1 MRKAVIFDFDGVVIN
16 STEVQRQ
23 AFFQSY
29 KIVVDDGGV
38 PSFEEFLRHSGDS
51 LPNIFSKMNLPLE
64 MVEPYRE
71 ISRRKIREIKVY
83 DGMRELLA
91 ELKEN
96 KYKCGLCTGKDRA
109 RTLEILDNTDLSNYF
124 DTLVCSDDVCNPK
137 PHPESLVLCLEKL
150 STTRENSVMVGDA
163 RNDIL
168 CAKSAGVKNIAVT
181 WGDTDVEDL
190 EKEHPDYIVRS
201 IVELKGCLFNIHN
214 QSDKEGMFK
223 PVNINDVLVNT
234 LNGR

>member
-23 AFFQSY
+23 AFFESY
-29 KIVVDDGGV
+29 KIAVGDGGV

-51 LPNIFSKMNLPLE
+51 LPNIFTKMNLPLE

-71 ISRRKIREIKVY
+71 ISRRKITEIKVY

-96 KYKCGLCTGKDRA
+96 RYKCGLCTGKDRA
-109 RTLEILDNTDLSNYF
+109 RTIEILDNADLFNYF

-137 PHPESLVLCLEKL
+137 PHPESLVLCLTKL
-150 STTRENSVMVGDA
+150 SASREDSVMVGDA

-181 WGDTDVEDL
+181 WGDTDIEDL
-190 EKEHPDYIVRS
+190 KKERPDYVVRS
-201 IVELKGCLFNIHN
+201 IVELKGCLFNLYN
-214 QSDKEGMFK
+214 Q
-223 PVNINDVLVNT
+223 NT
-234 LNGR
+234 RKGILSPQILPM